1 MTNKGRDLYEF
12 GPFQLDP
19 VKRVLLRDNQPIPL
33 QLKAFETLLVL
44 VRDSEQV
51 VLKEDLMRAVWPNT
65 FVEEGNLTQNI
76 FMLRKTLG
84 SADGEQRYIE
94 TIPGRGYRFAAKVRL
109 VSGETEV
116 ASQSPPPIE
125 VVGANVHSHP
135 VDEIARGKS
144 GPTVQKA
151 IGACALVLL
160 LTLAVILLRPTI
172 PPPRVTRIRQITHL
186 GTLVHNTRLITD
198 GPRVYFRAWEGKE
211 RVLRAVST
219 EGGQVFSVENPI
231 SHFDI
236 YDISSNGSEFLET
249 NEDDF
254 RRLPDSQGLSASLWR
269 VPVPSGSPRPVGKL
283 QATDSA
289 WAPDGRTIVYSLSS
303 SLYRANVDGTE
314 SQLISKLPGDPIYF
328 AWSPDGNRLRFTVA
342 DPSHVGNPIWQ
353 ADFSTGAVGPLIPDS
368 ANAALPWAGGWTA
381 DRRYFLYS
389 AITDGTRNIW
399 AIREKRDLL
408 HRVNSQA
415 MQLTNGPISFYL
427 PLPSKDGKRV
437 FAVGEQLRGQLVRYD
452 AATRKFSDYSVAGSA
467 DSVAYSHDGK
477 WIAYV
482 EFPEGNLVRSRVD
495 GTDRRQLTFP
505 PMRAF
510 TPRWSPDDTRILFQ
524 ASPHLG
530 AANKIYL
537 IPRDG
542 GTPSFATPPSQ
553 DRQTYPSWTS
563 DGNSVLFSSSDD
575 SDSNS
580 ELHVLNL
587 KTEAVSVLPST
598 AGLQW
603 AQISPD
609 GRSVAAVRRSSGD
622 LVLYDFDSHAT
633 QIIAK
638 TGLYPRWSDDGK
650 WLYFNSP
657 YFDPGGSNG
666 GVYRWDRAT
675 QSTHMVAKY
684 PEFLLTGAYSVSYGV
699 TPDGAILL
707 LRDTTT
713 RDLYALDLDLP

>member
-19 VKRVLLRDNQPIPL
+19 AKRVLLRENRPIPL

-44 VRDSEQV
+44 VRAGEQV

-84 SADGEQRYIE
+84 SADGEQRYID

-109 VSGETEV
+109 VSAETEV
-116 ASQSPPPIE
+116 APLSSQPNEAVAASGYSHLVAE
-125 VVGANVHSHP
+125 VVP
-135 VDEIARGKS
+135 GKTS
-144 GPTVQKA
+144 RTLQRAV
-151 IGACALVLL
+151 GACALVLL
-160 LTLAVILLRPTI
+160 LALSVILLRPTI

-198 GPRVYFRAWEGKE
+198 GPRIYFRAWEGKE
-211 RVLRAVST
+211 RVLRSVST

-249 NEDDF
+249 NQDDL

-283 QATDSA
+283 QATDA
-289 WAPDGRTIVYSLSS
+289 VWAPDGRTIAFSLSS
-303 SLYRANVDGTE
+303 SLYRASVDGAE
-314 SQLISKLPGDPIYF
+314 PRLISKLPGDPIYF
-328 AWSPDGNRLRFTVA
+328 AWSPDGNRLRFTAA
-342 DPSHVGNPIWQ
+342 DPNHAGNPIWQ
-353 ADFSTGAVGPLIPDS
+353 ADFSSNAVRPLIPDS
-368 ANAALPWAGGWTA
+368 PNAALPWAGGWTA
-381 DRRYFLYS
+381 DERYFVYS

-399 AIREKRDLL
+399 AIREKTDLL

-415 MQLTNGPISFYL
+415 MQLTNGPINFYL

-437 FAVGEQLRGQLVRYD
+437 FVVGEQLRGQLVQCD
-452 AATRKFSDYSVAGSA
+452 AATQKFSDYFGAGSA
-467 DSVAYSHDGK
+467 DFVAYSHDGK
-477 WIAYV
+477 WITYV

-510 TPRWSPDDTRILFQ
+510 TPRWSPDDSRILFQ

-530 AANKIYL
+530 AVNKIYL
-537 IPRDG
+537 ILRDG
-542 GTPSFATPPSQ
+542 GTPSLATPPSQ
-553 DRQTYPSWTS
+553 DRQTYPSWTA
-563 DGNSVLFSSSDD
+563 DGYSVLFSSSDD

-580 ELHVLNL
+580 ELHLLNL

-598 AGLQW
+598 AGLEF

-609 GRSVAAVRRSSGD
+609 GRSVAAARRNSQE
-622 LVLYDFDSHAT
+622 LVLYDLNSHAT

-638 TGLYPRWSDDGK
+638 MGLYPRWSDDGK

-675 QSTHMVAKY
+675 QSTRMIAKY

-699 TPDGAILL
+699 TPDGSILF

-713 RDLYALDLDLP
+713 RDLYSLDLELP

>member
-1 MTNKGRDLYEF
+1 MTNKGKDLYEF

-19 VKRVLLRDNQPIPL
+19 AKRVLLRDNQPVPL

-44 VRDSEQV
+44 VRAGEQV

-84 SADGEQRYIE
+84 SAAGEQRYIE
-94 TIPGRGYRFAAKVRL
+94 TIPGRGYRFAVKARL
-109 VSGETEV
+109 VSAETEV
-116 ASQSPPPIE
+116 ASQSLSPTE
-125 VVGANVHSHP
+125 DTGANAYTHLPAEMVP
-135 VDEIARGKS
+135 VKS
-144 GPTVQKA
+144 SRTLQGA
-151 IGACALVLL
+151 FGACALVLL
-160 LTLAVILLRPTI
+160 LALAVILLRPTI
-172 PPPRVTRIRQITHL
+172 PPPRVTRVRQITHL

-198 GPRVYFRAWEGKE
+198 GPRIYFRAWEGKE

-236 YDISSNGSEFLET
+236 YDISSNQSEFLET
-249 NEDDF
+249 NQDDL
-254 RRLPDSQGLSASLWR
+254 RRLPDSQGLYASLWR
-269 VPVPSGSPRPVGKL
+269 VPVPSGSPRPIGKL
-283 QATDSA
+283 QATDA
-289 WAPDGRTIVYSLSS
+289 VWAPDGRTIAYSLSS

-314 SQLISKLPGDPIYF
+314 SQLISKLPGDPFYF
-328 AWSPDGNRLRFTVA
+328 AWSPDGSRLRFTVA
-342 DPSHVGNPIWQ
+342 DPIHAGDPIWQ
-353 ADFSTGAVGPLIPDS
+353 ADFSTNAVGPFIPDS
-368 ANAALPWAGGWTA
+368 PSAALPWAGGWTT
-381 DRRYFLYS
+381 DQSYFFYS
-389 AITDGTRNIW
+389 AITDGTRSIW
-399 AIREKRDLL
+399 AIREKKDLL
-408 HRVNSQA
+408 HRANPQA
-415 MQLTNGPISFYL
+415 MQLTNGPINFYL

-452 AATRKFSDYSVAGSA
+452 AAIQKFSDYSAAGSA
-467 DSVAYSHDGK
+467 DFVAYSHDGR
-477 WIAYV
+477 WITYV

-495 GTDRRQLTFP
+495 GTERRQLTFP

-510 TPRWSPDDTRILFQ
+510 TPQWSPDDTRILFQ
-524 ASPHLG
+524 ASPHLS
-530 AANKIYL
+530 AANKIYF

-542 GTPSFATPPSQ
+542 GTPSLATPPSQ
-553 DRQTYPSWTS
+553 DRQTYPSWTA
-563 DGNSVLFSSSDD
+563 DGSSVLFSSSDD

-587 KTEAVSVLPST
+587 KTQAISILPST
-598 AGLQW
+598 VGLEW

-609 GRSVAAVRRSSGD
+609 GRSVAAVRKSSGE
-622 LVLYDFDSHAT
+622 LVLYDFNSHAT

-638 TGLYPRWSDDGK
+638 MGLYPRWSDDGK

-657 YFDPGGSNG
+657 YFDPGGNNG

-675 QSTHMVAKY
+675 QSTRMLAKY
-684 PEFLLTGAYSVSYGV
+684 PEYLLTGAYSVSYCV

>member
-1 MTNKGRDLYEF
+1 MTNKGKDLYEF
-12 GPFQLDP
+12 GPFRLDP
-19 VKRVLLRDNQPIPL
+19 TKRVLLRDSQPIPL

-44 VRDSEQV
+44 VRHSEQV

-84 SADGEQRYIE
+84 SADGEQRYID

-116 ASQSPPPIE
+116 TSQSPLPTE
-125 VVGANVHSHP
+125 VVGANVRSHL
-135 VDEIARGKS
+135 VDEIVRGKS
-144 GPTVQKA
+144 SRTLQRA

-160 LTLAVILLRPTI
+160 LALAVILLRPTI

-186 GTLVHNTRLITD
+186 GTLLHNTRLITD
-198 GPRVYFRAWEGKE
+198 GPRIYFRAWEGKE

-219 EGGQVFSVENPI
+219 EGGQVYSVENPI

-249 NEDDF
+249 NEDDLH
-254 RRLPDSQGLSASLWR
+254 RLPDSQGFYASLWR

-283 QATDSA
+283 QAADTV
-289 WAPDGRTIVYSLSS
+289 WAPDGRTVAYSFSS
-303 SLYRANVDGTE
+303 SLYRASADGTE
-314 SQLISKLPGDPIYF
+314 AHLISKLPGDPIYF

-342 DPSHVGNPIWQ
+342 DPSHAGDPIWQ
-353 ADFSTGAVGPLIPDS
+353 ADFSTNAVRPLIPDS
-368 ANAALPWAGGWTA
+368 PNAALPWAGGWTA
-381 DRRYFLYS
+381 DERYFLFS

-399 AIREKRDLL
+399 AIREKKDLL
-408 HRVNSQA
+408 HRVNPQA
-415 MQLTNGPISFYL
+415 VQLTNGPINYYL

-452 AATRKFSDYSVAGSA
+452 AASQKISEYSGAGSA
-467 DSVAYSHDGK
+467 DFVSYSHDGK

-524 ASPHLG
+524 ASAHLG

-542 GTPSFATPPSQ
+542 GTPSFATPASQ
-553 DRQTYPSWTS
+553 DRQTYPSWTA

-598 AGLQW
+598 AGLEW

-609 GRSVAAVRRSSGD
+609 GRGAAAVRKSSGD

-633 QIIAK
+633 QVIAK
-638 TGLYPRWSDDGK
+638 MGLYPRWSDDGK

-657 YFDPGGSNG
+657 YFDPGRSNG

-699 TPDGAILL
+699 TPDGAILF
-707 LRDTTT
+707 LRDTTI
-713 RDLYALDLDLP
+713 RDLYALDLELP